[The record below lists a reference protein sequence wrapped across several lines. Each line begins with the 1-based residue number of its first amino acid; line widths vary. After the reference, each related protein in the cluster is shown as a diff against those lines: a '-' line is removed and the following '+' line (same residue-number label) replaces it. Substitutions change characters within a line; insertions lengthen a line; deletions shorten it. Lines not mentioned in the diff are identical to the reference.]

1 MLPTQVSAA
10 SQRGGGGRGAGLGIL
25 ASEWQESVFT
35 LWDLGFR
42 ISSSAEAFF
51 LLSIE
56 VTILSYFINV
66 VNALMD
72 LLMLNQY

>member
-1 MLPTQVSAA
+1 MLSLT
-10 SQRGGGGRGAGLGIL
+10 
-25 ASEWQESVFT
+25 
-35 LWDLGFR
+35 
-42 ISSSAEAFF
+42 EAFF

>member
-1 MLPTQVSAA
+1 MLS
-10 SQRGGGGRGAGLGIL
+10 LI
-25 ASEWQESVFT
+25 
-35 LWDLGFR
+35 
-42 ISSSAEAFF
+42 EAFF

-66 VNALMD
+66 VNSLMD